1 MANEPENIGGLP
13 ITSETIRYASDE
25 MIGCGTCAKPNPPNR
40 LNCLY
45 CGSALELPDEV
56 AARIRFRP
64 SEIEDWEPGV
74 NLIVTAVPPDLDAK
88 AISSAI
94 SFSEEIV
101 DSLSNVEP
109 PLPLFRVKA
118 EDANE
123 VEARLTRL
131 GLEVS
136 RVEDLALSLSSPPV
150 RLKGI
155 GFDEGA
161 LSLYPFN
168 SSYVLSLNMADVAV
182 IIVGSII
189 TSTAESKLKKKR
201 KETKEFDEYT
211 ASSDHLAIDIHTSR
225 DRIGYRILPHGF
237 DFSCLGEEKS
247 LVAADN
253 VRKLIEK
260 LSEFLPA
267 AVIDRSY
274 ASKSAILDHVWPRTV
289 ANTSKGI
296 ERNWFGVQRAT
307 GFRTSNETQFT
318 RYSRVRRNL
327 L

>member
-1 MANEPENIGGLP
+1 
-13 ITSETIRYASDE
+13 
-25 MIGCGTCAKPNPPNR
+25 
-40 LNCLY
+40 
-45 CGSALELPDEV
+45 
-56 AARIRFRP
+56 
-64 SEIEDWEPGV
+64 
-74 NLIVTAVPPDLDAK
+74 
-88 AISSAI
+88 
-94 SFSEEIV
+94 
-101 DSLSNVEP
+101 
-109 PLPLFRVKA
+109 
-118 EDANE
+118 
-123 VEARLTRL
+123 
-131 GLEVS
+131 
-136 RVEDLALSLSSPPV
+136 
-150 RLKGI
+150 
-155 GFDEGA
+155 
-161 LSLYPFN
+161 
-168 SSYVLSLNMADVAV
+168 MADVAV

>member
-1 MANEPENIGGLP
+1 MADDPQTIDGIPIRSEQIGFSPEELV
-13 ITSETIRYASDE
+13 A
-25 MIGCGTCAKPNPPNR
+25 CGKCAKANPPNR
-40 LNCLY
+40 LNCFY
-45 CGSALELPDEV
+45 CGEALELPSEIADG
-56 AARIRFRP
+56 IRFKP

-74 NLIVTAVPPDLDAK
+74 NLIVTAVPRDLDPQ

-94 SFSEEIV
+94 SFGDEIV
-101 DSLSNVEP
+101 DSLLEP
-109 PLPLFRVKA
+109 PIPLFRVKSQ
-118 EDANE
+118 EVDE

-131 GLEVS
+131 GLEVG
-136 RVEDLALSLSSPPV
+136 RVEDLALLLSTPPV

-155 GFDEGA
+155 GFDGGS
-161 LSLYPFN
+161 LSVQSFN
-168 SSYVLSLNMADVAV
+168 SSDVSSVDAGDV
-182 IIVGSII
+182 TLIVVGSII
-189 TSTAESKLKKKR
+189 TTTAESKLKKKR

-211 ASSDHLAIDIHTSR
+211 AHSDHLVIDLHTSV

-237 DFSCLGEEKS
+237 DFSCLGGEKS

-260 LSEFLPA
+260 LSSLPK
-267 AVIDRSY
+267 VIVDRSY
-274 ASKSAILDHVWPRTV
+274 ASKLGILDRVWPRTV

-307 GFRTSNETQFT
+307 GFTTSNETQFT